1 MAQERDIKYVG
12 KTFSDFRQQLIDYSK
27 NYFPD
32 TYNDFSPTSPG
43 MMFMEMAAY
52 VGDVLSFY
60 QDIQLQETFLQ
71 YAQEPGNL
79 YNLAYM
85 MGYRPKVSTAAT
97 VELTVEQVVPAILI
111 SGSGQYVPNF
121 NHAVTISENAILQS
135 TTNPPVQFLVDNKI
149 NFTFSSSYD
158 PTEVSIYATA
168 GDTITEFLLQKK
180 VKATSAE
187 IKTTT
192 VTVTSPERFK
202 TITLQD
208 SNILGVLDIVDTN
221 GSGSTWYE
229 VPYLGQDTVFID
241 QANSG
246 GSDSNLVPYVLQ
258 LQKVPRRFVSRFTST
273 GDLQVQFGAGASGQ
287 SDSIITPDPTNVG
300 LGDQIIGVSQ
310 IDKAYDP
317 SNFMFTGAYGL
328 APANTVLRI
337 RYLVGGGVE
346 SNVPS
351 DTITTIISAPRSA
364 TIQTGF
370 ENRIQFTNPESANG
384 GKDGDNSDELRENSL
399 KAYSEQLRAVTTED
413 YVIRTLSLP
422 AKFGSVAKAYVI
434 QDQLSSTKSA
444 TDNIVDGNPLSLSL
458 FVLAYDNSKKLTT
471 ASSTLRSNLSTY
483 LSQYKLITDAVNI
496 KDAFI
501 VNIGVRYDIVVLPNF
516 TGRDVLLSC
525 TQALQ
530 DYFRIEK
537 WSINQSI
544 NLSALYTL
552 LDRVKGVQTVQNIE
566 IDNKVGGNYS
576 QYGYDVKGATK
587 NNIVYPSYDPC
598 IFEIKFPDT
607 DIVGRVTSL

>member
-1 MAQERDIKYVG
+1 MAQQRDIKYVN
-12 KTFSDFRQQLIDYSK
+12 KTFSDFRQQLIDYTK

-32 TYNDFSPTSPG
+32 TYNDFSATSPG
-43 MMFMEMAAY
+43 MMFIEMASY

-71 YAQEPGNL
+71 YAQEPANL

-97 VELTVEQVVPAILI
+97 VDLDVFQRIPAIL
-111 SGSGQYVPNF
+111 SSGQYVPNYNF
-121 NHAVTISENAILQS
+121 AVTVGENATLQS
-135 TTNPPVQFLVDNKI
+135 TTTPSVQFLISNKI

-158 PTEVSIYATA
+158 PTEVSVYATA
-168 GDTITEFLLQKK
+168 GNTITEFLLQKK

-187 IKTTT
+187 IRTTT
-192 VTVTSPERFK
+192 VTVTAPERFK
-202 TITLQD
+202 TVTIQD
-208 SNILGVLDIVDTN
+208 SNILGILDIVDNN
-221 GSGSTWYE
+221 GSGNSWYE
-229 VPYLGQDTVFID
+229 VPYLGQDTVFLE
-241 QANSG
+241 QSNTG
-246 GSDSNLVPYVLQ
+246 GSDSNLVPYVIQ
-258 LQKVPRRFVSRFTST
+258 LQKVPRRFVTRFTST
-273 GDLQVQFGAGASGQ
+273 GDLQVQFGAGTSGQ
-287 SDSIITPDPTNVG
+287 SDSVITPDPTNVG
-300 LGDQIIGVSQ
+300 LGDQIIGVSR

-317 SNFMFTGAYGL
+317 SNFMFTGTYGL

-337 RYLVGGGVE
+337 RYLIGGGVE
-346 SNVPS
+346 ANVPS
-351 DTITTIISAPRSA
+351 DTITTILNAQRTA
-364 TIQTGF
+364 TTLGY
-370 ENRIQFTNPESANG
+370 ENTLQFTNSEAAVG

-422 AKFGSVAKAYVI
+422 AKFGSVAKAYVV

-458 FVLAYDNSKKLTT
+458 FVLAYDNNKKLTT

-501 VNIGVRYDIVVLPNF
+501 VNIGVRYDIVILPNF

-537 WSINQSI
+537 WSINQPVNI
-544 NLSALYTL
+544 SALYTL
-552 LDRVKGVQTVQNIE
+552 LDRIKGVQTVQNIE